1 LLNSF
6 EAHECR
12 RADERDIRSAQRYP
26 VIQGVADSGFNR
38 EACRRRSP
46 SLNHDVKDRRAEV
59 VRGQAPGRKVCSSLT
74 RGGKRAGT
82 SVSWSRVRVL
92 GNALAGTPGE
102 ALSPV
107 SAATLP
113 LRISLAIL
121 FFSYWCV
128 DIVSPALPAIQES
141 LGLTA
146 TGAGLVFSV
155 FFAGRLV
162 ANLPAAWLVERVG
175 TKWTAVAGS
184 AALLLG
190 SALAAVATSQ
200 VTLLPARGIQG
211 VGVALLATAGL
222 LSVLR
227 ALPGGGAAM
236 TAFNLSSGAGGS
248 GGLLTGGY
256 LTAELGW
263 RAIFWLSTLISGCML
278 VGTLL
283 ARVQAAI
290 SRREQTAR
298 QELGAEMRPSRF
310 REVAAVAA
318 NLLVFVNYSI
328 WVVSLPLLGA
338 VKFGF
343 GAGEVGM
350 ILLFVNIVHF
360 ASALPIGG
368 IIRRVGAARALALGF
383 GIGGAGL
390 LIVPFAPSALWL
402 TPAMALYAVGQVAGN
417 SSAGD
422 LILRLGGGG
431 GRAVGAVR
439 LSSDIGLVAGPAAVG
454 VLADGAG
461 VEAPFIVLGVM
472 ALAAMVA
479 VLIGLRP
486 PWRRVLA

>member
-1 LLNSF
+1 M
-6 EAHECR
+6 
-12 RADERDIRSAQRYP
+12 
-26 VIQGVADSGFNR
+26 
-38 EACRRRSP
+38 
-46 SLNHDVKDRRAEV
+46 
-59 VRGQAPGRKVCSSLT
+59 GRL
-74 RGGKRAGT
+74 
-82 SVSWSRVRVL
+82 RVRVV
-92 GNALAGTPGE
+92 GNALAGTPRE
-102 ALSPV
+102 AASPAP
-107 SAATLP
+107 AALP

-128 DIVSPALPAIQES
+128 DIVSPALPAIRES
-141 LGLTA
+141 LALSA

-155 FFAGRLV
+155 FFAGRLIS
-162 ANLPAAWLVERVG
+162 NLPAAWLVERVG
-175 TKWTAVAGS
+175 PKWTAVTGS
-184 AALLLG
+184 GALLLG
-190 SALAAVATSQ
+190 SALAASATSQ
-200 VTLLPARGIQG
+200 MTLLPARGIQG

-256 LTAELGW
+256 LTGELGW
-263 RAIFWLSTLISGCML
+263 RAIFWLSTVISGFL
-278 VGTLL
+278 LAGSLL
-283 ARVQAAI
+283 ARVQATV
-290 SRREQTAR
+290 SRLERPAREEPAV
-298 QELGAEMRPSRF
+298 AVRPSRS

-343 GAGEVGM
+343 GAGQVGVM
-350 ILLFVNIVHF
+350 LLFVNVVHL

-368 IIRRVGAARALALGF
+368 IIRQAGAAQALALGF
-383 GIGGAGL
+383 GIAGAGML
-390 LIVPFAPSALWL
+390 LVPFAPSALWL
-402 TPAMALYAVGQVAGN
+402 AAPMALYALGQVAGN

-439 LSSDIGLVAGPAAVG
+439 LSSDIGLVAGPAAAG
-454 VLADGAG
+454 ALADAAG
-461 VEAPFIVLGVM
+461 VEAPFIALGVI
-472 ALAAMVA
+472 ALAAMVT

-486 PWRRVLA
+486 ATWGRVRA

>member
-1 LLNSF
+1 M
-6 EAHECR
+6 R
-12 RADERDIRSAQRYP
+12 
-26 VIQGVADSGFNR
+26 
-38 EACRRRSP
+38 
-46 SLNHDVKDRRAEV
+46 V
-59 VRGQAPGRKVCSSLT
+59 V
-74 RGGKRAGT
+74 
-82 SVSWSRVRVL
+82 
-92 GNALAGTPGE
+92 GNALAGTPPE
-102 ALSPV
+102 AV
-107 SAATLP
+107 SSAPAAALP
-113 LRISLAIL
+113 LRISFAIL

-141 LGLTA
+141 LALSA

-155 FFAGRLV
+155 FFAGRLIT
-162 ANLPAAWLVERVG
+162 NLPAAWLVERVG
-175 TKWTAVAGS
+175 TKWTAVTGAT
-184 AALLLG
+184 ALLLG
-190 SALAAVATSQ
+190 STLAASATSQ
-200 VTLLPARGIQG
+200 MTLLPARGIQG

-236 TAFNLSSGAGGS
+236 TAFNLSTGAGGS

-263 RAIFWLSTLISGCML
+263 RAVFWLSTGVSGL
-278 VGTLL
+278 LLAGSLL

-290 SRREQTAR
+290 SRPERAARE
-298 QELGAEMRPSRF
+298 EPVAEIPASRS
-310 REVAAVAA
+310 RVVAAIAA

-343 GAGEVGM
+343 GAAQVGTM
-350 ILLFVNIVHF
+350 LLFVNVVHL

-368 IIRRVGAARALALGF
+368 IIRRAGAARALTIGF

-390 LIVPFAPSALWL
+390 LLTPFAPSALWL
-402 TPAMALYAVGQVAGN
+402 AAPMALYAFGQVAGN

-439 LSSDIGLVAGPAAVG
+439 LSSDIGLVAGPAAAG
-454 VLADGAG
+454 ALADAAG
-461 VEAPFIVLGVM
+461 VEAPFFALGVI

-486 PWRRVLA
+486 AKWRRVRA